1 MKILV
6 TGSAGFIGFHLCRRL
21 LQDGHRVAGVDAM
34 VPYYDVRL
42 KEKRHALLGPTNS
55 FRPHIVDISDM
66 AAIRGVIEEEK
77 PEVIIHLAAQAGV
90 RYALEHPD
98 AYVTSNVV
106 GSFNLLEICRQRP
119 VEHFLMASTSSVYGA
134 NMEMPFAETDPTDT
148 PLTIYSATKRGT
160 ELIGHC
166 YAHLWKQ
173 PVTVFRFFS
182 VYGPWGRPD
191 MALFK
196 FTDAILKGQ
205 PIDVYNHGKMER
217 DFTYIDDLIEAIVRL
232 IPKRPVQGEPVFAGD
247 SLESRGAVPC
257 GQYRQRHAGQ
267 PDGFHHRDRGSG
279 RQTRPAQ
286 LHGDATRRGAE
297 DLGECRTP
305 RGAHRV
311 PAELSGGG
319 WRPGIRRLVSSV
331 LRGLAAPFASR
342 LRQSTDKA
350 GPRLPCLL
358 LENDRADLSIVRRQK
373 SCRDLAGAKKDR
385 RRRDLVFLQADI
397 VDQSARFAVQ
407 HPVQAAPEHGV
418 VEQMV
423 LRRVGARAEQ
433 HQDERQQQHQFSH
446 GGHFFRDCRS
456 DLAKR

>member
-106 GSFNLLEICRQRP
+106 GSFNLLEICRQQP

-247 SLESRGAVPC
+247 SLSPVAPFRVVNIGNGTPVNLMDFITAIEEAV
-257 GQYRQRHAGQ
+257 GK
-267 PDGFHHRDRGSG
+267 
-279 RQTRPAQ
+279 PAQ
-286 LHGDATRRGAE
+286 RNYME
-297 DLGECRTP
+297 MQPGE
-305 RGAHRV
+305 V
-311 PAELSGGG
+311 PKTWANAELLEALTGFRPNYPVADGVRAFVG
-319 WRPGIRRLVSSV
+319 W
-331 LRGLAAPFASR
+331 F
-342 LRQSTDKA
+342 
-350 GPRLPCLL
+350 
-358 LENDRADLSIVRRQK
+358 RAYY
-373 SCRDLAGAKKDR
+373 
-385 RRRDLVFLQADI
+385 
-397 VDQSARFAVQ
+397 
-407 HPVQAAPEHGV
+407 GV
-418 VEQMV
+418 
-423 LRRVGARAEQ
+423 
-433 HQDERQQQHQFSH
+433 
-446 GGHFFRDCRS
+446 
-456 DLAKR
+456 